1 MSNTTYKELIGALA
15 MKGGAVPALECP
27 ELYALLEELFTP
39 EEAKLAC
46 QMPVDAIS
54 AVDLVSSTGR
64 SLEEVER
71 LLDAMCNKGLAICR
85 ERGGVDVCSLHQ
97 LMPGIFEYQFMKG
110 EVNER
115 NKKLARLFEDY
126 LNLVFDLTE
135 KAAKKGVTV
144 KAFPFARVI
153 AVEEEITAG
162 TAIQPYDRVSSYI
175 ENAQYIAVSQCYCR
189 HHGELLG
196 KPCDKPKEVCLT
208 FGPGAKF
215 NAERGFG
222 RPISK
227 EEARRI
233 LDLAEKEG
241 LVHCSSNM
249 GKHVDFICNCCVCHC
264 PILQTIKSAAMPNAG
279 ATSAYIAMVAEEDCS
294 GCGDCV
300 ERCPMEAL
308 VMDGDVVRQD
318 AGRCIGC
325 GLCVSTCPTGAL
337 SMAPRLDRPHTPWDR
352 KELYAA
358 MTASL
363 KIDQLSS

>member
-1 MSNTTYKELIGALA
+1 
-15 MKGGAVPALECP
+15 
-27 ELYALLEELFTP
+27 
-39 EEAKLAC
+39 
-46 QMPVDAIS
+46 MPVNAIS
-54 AVDLVSSTGR
+54 VADLASSTGR
-64 SLEEVER
+64 RLEEVER

-85 ERGGVDVCSLHQ
+85 ERGGVDVYSLHQ

-115 NKKLARLFEDY
+115 TKKLARLFEDY

-144 KAFPFARVI
+144 EAFPFARVI
-153 AVEEEITAG
+153 TVEEEITAG
-162 TAIQPYDRVSSYI
+162 MEIQPYDRVSNYI
-175 ENAQYIAVSQCYCR
+175 DNAQYIAVSQCYCR

-249 GKHVDFICNCCVCHC
+249 GKHVDFICNCCLCHC
-264 PILQTIKSAAMPNAG
+264 AILQTIKSATLPNAG
-279 ATSAYIAMVAEEDCS
+279 ATSAYIAMVAEESCT

-300 ERCPMEAL
+300 ERCQMEAL
-308 VMDGDVVRQD
+308 VMDADVVRQD
-318 AGRCIGC
+318 ASRCIGC
-325 GLCVSTCPTGAL
+325 GLCVSVCPTGAL
-337 SMAPRLDRPHTPWDR
+337 SMEPRPERPVPPWDR

-363 KIDQLSS
+363 KIDQPSS